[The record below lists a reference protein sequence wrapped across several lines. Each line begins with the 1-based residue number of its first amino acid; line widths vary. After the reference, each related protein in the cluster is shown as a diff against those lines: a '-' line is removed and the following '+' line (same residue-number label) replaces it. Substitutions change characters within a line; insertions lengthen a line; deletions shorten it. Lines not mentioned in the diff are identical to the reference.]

1 MNRLAGII
9 SAAVGLLIAVLSLA
23 GVVPGVTG
31 TGMYLILLGAL
42 IFGLSF
48 IRKPDPNDTERMST
62 PSTLLNI
69 FVSPTEVFQNLR
81 RHPRWLAAVLIM
93 SVLSAVFLNL
103 FLYRLTPDRVTNF
116 TVDKTLE
123 ISFIAN
129 NAEARKNVEDGRA
142 KALADNKNPVLRIA
156 QAVNSFVG
164 QVFLYA
170 FLALVFFLFTMV
182 MGGTINY
189 WQAFAA
195 AVYAGFPVAV
205 VRFVLNTVVLFIKDP
220 GDIHPVLGQSSLIQ
234 DNLGFLVNAA
244 DNPVLY
250 VLLSSFSLLIFY
262 WLWMNSTGLK
272 TAGEKVSSTTAWVA
286 SLTIFGVM
294 LMFGVIMALFF
305 PSFLK

>member
-9 SAAVGLLIAVLSLA
+9 VAAAGLLIAVLSLLN
-23 GVVPGVTG
+23 VIPGVGFTG
-31 TGMYLILLGAL
+31 FLLILLGIL
-42 IFGLSF
+42 VIGLSF
-48 IRKPDPNDTERMST
+48 IPKPDPIETERMST
-62 PSTLLNI
+62 PSTLVNI
-69 FVSPTEVFQNLR
+69 FFSPSEVFQNLR

-103 FLYRLTPDRVTNF
+103 FLYRLTPDRVANYTI
-116 TVDKTLE
+116 DKTLE

-129 NAEARKNVEDGRA
+129 NAEARKGVEDGRA
-142 KALADNKNPVLRIA
+142 KALADNRNPVIRTA

-182 MGGTINY
+182 MGGAINY
-189 WQAFAA
+189 WQAFSA

-205 VRFVLNTVVLFIKDP
+205 VRFVLNTIILFIKDP
-220 GDIHPVLGQSSLIQ
+220 IDVHPVLGQSSLIQ
-234 DNLGFLVNAA
+234 DNLGFLANAA

-262 WLWMNSTGLK
+262 WLWMNATGLK
-272 TAGEKVSSTTAWVA
+272 TAGEKVSSTIAWA
-286 SLTIFGVM
+286 ATLT
-294 LMFGVIMALFF
+294 LFGVILLFGVAMALFF
-305 PSFLK
+305 PSFLS